1 MSFTIHLP
9 DTSYFFMPD
18 WSIIVIT
25 LLFSAFSA
33 GTEIAFLSSN
43 KLRIEL
49 DRSQG
54 SFSARILW
62 NFVKSPSRFIATMLI
77 ANNIALVIYGI
88 IMSEHLMTREWLR
101 LHLPDQLHG
110 NGMLL
115 VIQTLLSTLII
126 LVAAEF
132 IPKAVFRIN
141 PNAIL
146 SLLAIP
152 IRLLYYLLSPIVWII
167 INLSRFF
174 MRLLFRIDF
183 IEERPVFG
191 RVDLDLYIRELTSK
205 NNQVEEMDTEIRIFQ
220 NALDF
225 KEVKVRECMIPRNE
239 IIAIEVGQSV
249 NDLLKLFVETKLSK
263 ILVYRDNIDNIIG
276 FVHSSEMFKQPE
288 DITHMLLPVTI
299 VPEVLSANEVLK
311 QFTDMHRSVAVI
323 VDEYGGTAGMVTI
336 EDLIEEIF
344 GEIHDEH
351 DLPDETEKKIGENE
365 YLFSGRLEINY
376 LNKKYDL
383 NIPEHEDYETLGGFI
398 FQHHENIPET
408 NEEIVIPPYTIV
420 IQKVKHNRIEQ
431 VRMKVNV
438 EA

>member
-1 MSFTIHLP
+1 MS
-9 DTSYFFMPD
+9 D
-18 WSIIVIT
+18 WSIILIT
-25 LLFSAFSA
+25 LLFSAFSS
-33 GTEIAFLSSN
+33 GTEIAFLSAN

-62 NFVKSPSRFIATMLI
+62 NFVKSPSRFIASMLI

-88 IMSEHLMTREWLR
+88 VMSEHLMTREWLR
-101 LHLPDQLHG
+101 MQLPNQFHG
-110 NGMLL
+110 DGMLL
-115 VIQTLLSTLII
+115 VIQTFLSTIII

-141 PNAIL
+141 PNATL

-152 IRLLYYLLSPIVWII
+152 IRMLYYLLSPLVWII

-174 MRLLFRIDF
+174 MRVLFKIDF
-183 IEERPVFG
+183 YEERPVFG

-239 IIAIEVGQSV
+239 IVSIDVEQPVSE
-249 NDLLKLFVETKLSK
+249 LLKLFVETKLSK
-263 ILVYRDNIDNIIG
+263 ILIYRNNIDNIIG
-276 FVHSSEMFKQPE
+276 FVHSSEMFNQPA

-299 VPEVLSANEVLK
+299 VPEVMSANEVLK
-311 QFTDMHRSVAVI
+311 QFTNMHRSVAVI

-336 EDLIEEIF
+336 EDVIEEIF
-344 GEIHDEH
+344 GEIHDEY
-351 DLPDETEKKIGENE
+351 DTDEFVEKQLAENE
-365 YLFSGRLEINY
+365 YIFSGRMELGY
-376 LNKKYDL
+376 LNEKYDFDFPEDDSETL
-383 NIPEHEDYETLGGFI
+383 SGYIINEHET
-398 FQHHENIPET
+398 IPR
-408 NEEIVIPPYTIV
+408 
-420 IQKVKHNRIEQ
+420 QKERIIIGKFEFDVLSVSDTRIET
-431 VRMKVNV
+431 VKMKVLR
-438 EA
+438 

>member
-1 MSFTIHLP
+1 MS
-9 DTSYFFMPD
+9 D
-18 WSIIVIT
+18 WSIIIIM
-25 LLFSAFSA
+25 LLFSAFSS
-33 GTEIAFLSSN
+33 GTEIAFLSAN

-62 NFVKSPSRFIATMLI
+62 NFVKSPSRFIASMLI

-88 IMSEHLMTREWLR
+88 VMAENLLTREWLR
-101 LHLPDQLHG
+101 MNLPYQFHG

-115 VIQTLLSTLII
+115 VIQTFLSTLII
-126 LVAAEF
+126 LIAAEF
-132 IPKAVFRIN
+132 IPKALFRIN
-141 PNAIL
+141 PNATL

-152 IRLLYYLLSPIVWII
+152 IRMLYYLLSPIVWVI
-167 INLSRFF
+167 INFSRFL
-174 MRLLFRIDF
+174 MHVLFRIDLQ
-183 IEERPVFG
+183 EERPFFG

-239 IIAIEVGQSV
+239 IVAVDVEQPVSE
-249 NDLLKLFVETKLSK
+249 LLKLFVETKLSK
-263 ILVYRDNIDNIIG
+263 ILVYRNSIDNIIG

-299 VPEVLSANEVLK
+299 VPEVMSANEVLK
-311 QFTDMHRSVAVI
+311 QFTNMHRSVAVI
-323 VDEYGGTAGMVTI
+323 VDEYGGTSGMVTI
-336 EDLIEEIF
+336 EDVMEEIF

-351 DLPDETEKKIGENE
+351 DIPDETEKKISDGE

-376 LNKKYDL
+376 LNKKYEL

-398 FQHHENIPET
+398 LQHHENIPEI
-408 NEEIVIPPYTIV
+408 NEEIIIPPFTVIV
-420 IQKVKHNRIEQ
+420 QKIKHNRIEQ
-431 VRMKVNV
+431 VKLRVNIEV
-438 EA
+438 

>member
-1 MSFTIHLP
+1 MS
-9 DTSYFFMPD
+9 D
-18 WSIIVIT
+18 WSIILIT
-25 LLFSAFSA
+25 LLFSAFTS
-33 GTEIAFLSSN
+33 GTEIAFLSAN

-62 NFVKSPSRFIATMLI
+62 NFVKSPSRFIASMLI

-88 IMSEHLMTREWLR
+88 VMSEHILTREWLR
-101 LHLPDQLHG
+101 MQLPYQLHG
-110 NGMLL
+110 SGMLL
-115 VIQTLLSTLII
+115 VIQTFLSTIII

-141 PNAIL
+141 PNATL

-152 IRLLYYLLSPIVWII
+152 IRMLYYLLAPIVWII

-174 MRLLFRIDF
+174 MRVLFRIDF
-183 IEERPVFG
+183 YEERPVFG

-239 IIAIEVGQSV
+239 IVAIDVEKPVS
-249 NDLLKLFVETKLSK
+249 DLLGLFVETKLSK
-263 ILVYRDNIDNIIG
+263 ILVYRNNIDNIIG

-311 QFTDMHRSVAVI
+311 QFTNMHRSVAVI

-336 EDLIEEIF
+336 EDVIEEIF

-351 DLPDETEKKIGENE
+351 DVPDETEKKIGENE
-365 YLFSGRLEINY
+365 YLFSGRLEIDY
-376 LNKKYDL
+376 LNKKYEL

-408 NEEIVIPPYTIV
+408 NEEVIIPPFKIIV
-420 IQKVKHNRIEQ
+420 LKIKHNRIEQ
-431 VRMKVNV
+431 VRFKVSM
-438 EA
+438 EG